1 MENIFKNSN
10 WRLHQIDNYPTG
22 LTVAVDRAFGKAAM
36 RLPSI
41 AANDFAMVFFLI
53 RGSKF
58 INCKMKCRE
67 LQTSVV
73 AELED
78 FQNHQHTEKLSTA
91 LSY

>member
-1 MENIFKNSN
+1 M
-10 WRLHQIDNYPTG
+10 
-22 LTVAVDRAFGKAAM
+22 AVDRAFGKAAM
-36 RLPSI
+36 RLPSV

-78 FQNHQHTEKLSTA
+78 FQNHQHTEENCLQPYHIRTNLFGFGEKA
-91 LSY
+91 QKRNRERK